1 MAVKPKKKV
10 PKKPISNTTKLATSN
25 TTKLATSKPK
35 EKPCV
40 SKPSARAS
48 AAPSPS
54 SPKSSSLRSSAGA
67 LATSGTS
74 SVDEEIDPLEKFRH
88 VSEVGT
94 SLANKDLPNA
104 PIPTGPIH
112 KSQVRDIPE
121 EEMEELLKL
130 SPFEMSQRAIH
141 MLGGVDYLIRVGLY
155 DHKTLLGYNAKLAPK
170 DIQVGP
176 TSSFLELVIAANKI
190 PLPPRPEPRDI
201 TPEEV

>member
-10 PKKPISNTTKLATSN
+10 PKRPTSN

-40 SKPSARAS
+40 SKPSARVS

-54 SPKSSSLRSSAGA
+54 SPKSSSLKSSAGA

-74 SVDEEIDPLEKFRH
+74 TVPAEVDPLERFRRL
-88 VSEVGT
+88 SEIGT
-94 SLANKDLPNA
+94 SLANKDLPNE